1 MRIHLE
7 AAEPEDIPQLVA
19 LRAAV
24 SDRLARD
31 FGEGYWCSGS
41 TEKGAMFQLR
51 QGGVYVS
58 RRRGRLVAALRLSKR
73 KPWAIDRSFFSPS
86 RLPYYLTDMAVD
98 PRHQRKGL
106 GRECIDEARRIAVA
120 AGADA
125 ICLDA
130 YDCAAGAGGFY
141 AKCGFR
147 EAGRTVYRRAPLV
160 YFEMKL

>member
-7 AAEPEDIPQLVA
+7 PASPEDIPQLVV
-19 LRAAV
+19 LKGRV
-24 SDRLARD
+24 SDRLAAN
-31 FGEGYWCSGS
+31 FGEGYWCFRS
-41 TEKGAMFQLR
+41 TEKGLAFQLR

-58 RRRGRLVAALRLSKR
+58 RWRGGLVAALRLSKR
-73 KPWAIDRSFFSPS
+73 KPWAIDRSFFAPS
-86 RLPYYLTDMAVD
+86 RLPLYLTDMMVD

-106 GRECIDEARRIAVA
+106 GRQCIEEARRIAVT

-130 YDCAAGAGGFY
+130 YDCAAGAGLFY

-147 EAGRTVYRRAPLV
+147 EVGRAVYRMAPLV
-160 YFEMKL
+160 YFEMLL